1 MRLRDEEGYTGSCST
16 VRRYVKRRREEMARE
31 RDRRD
36 AEGFLTL
43 RWLPGEGQVDFGEAD
58 FRVRGVVTRGEWSG
72 YVNWT
77 PS

>member
-1 MRLRDEEGYTGSCST
+1 MRLRDEEGHAGSRST
-16 VRRYVKRRREEMARE
+16 VQRYARRRREEMARE

-43 RWLPGEGQVDFGEAD
+43 RWLPGEVQVDFGEAD

-72 YVNWT
+72 HDELGT
-77 PS
+77 